1 MLAMLGVPPIMAVA
15 SPLPATIPSA
25 AALLVV
31 IALAIP
37 TLIVHWSPGHIDRTV
52 AAAFAL
58 GAVPGAFVAGRFAH
72 VVEGPRIRRAF
83 GWFLTVSGARSSS
96 IGSPFVPKAVPA
108 ERRAPRSPGSP
119 PGPRGAAPR
128 PEPPRARAP

>member
-1 MLAMLGVPPIMAVA
+1 VAPWPIFVIAGAAIGAVTGLFGVGGSSIATPMLAMLGVPPIMAVA

-83 GWFLTVSGARSSS
+83 GWFLTVSGVAFLVYRL
-96 IGSPFVPKAVPA
+96 AV
-108 ERRAPRSPGSP
+108 
-119 PGPRGAAPR
+119 R
-128 PEPPRARAP
+128 P

>member
-1 MLAMLGVPPIMAVA
+1 VAPWPIFVIAGAAIGALTGLFGVGGSSIATPMLAMLGVPPIMAVA

-83 GWFLTVSGARSSS
+83 GWFLTVSGVAFLVYRL
-96 IGSPFVPKAVPA
+96 AV
-108 ERRAPRSPGSP
+108 
-119 PGPRGAAPR
+119 R
-128 PEPPRARAP
+128 P

>member
-1 MLAMLGVPPIMAVA
+1 MAPWPIFVIAGAAIGAVTGLFGVGGSSIATPMLAMLGVPPIMAVA

-83 GWFLTVSGARSSS
+83 GWFLTVSGVAFLVYRL
-96 IGSPFVPKAVPA
+96 AV
-108 ERRAPRSPGSP
+108 
-119 PGPRGAAPR
+119 R
-128 PEPPRARAP
+128 P

>member
-1 MLAMLGVPPIMAVA
+1 MAPWPIFVIAGAAIGALTGLFGVGGSSIATPMLAMLGVPPIMAVA

-83 GWFLTVSGARSSS
+83 GWFLTVSGVAFLVYRL
-96 IGSPFVPKAVPA
+96 AV
-108 ERRAPRSPGSP
+108 
-119 PGPRGAAPR
+119 R
-128 PEPPRARAP
+128 P

>member
-1 MLAMLGVPPIMAVA
+1 VADLRDRRRSDRRRDRAVRRRRVVDRDAMLAMLGVPPIMAVA

-72 VVEGPRIRRAF
+72 VVEGPRI
-83 GWFLTVSGARSSS
+83 
-96 IGSPFVPKAVPA
+96 
-108 ERRAPRSPGSP
+108 
-119 PGPRGAAPR
+119 
-128 PEPPRARAP
+128 